1 MLPVLTNERPSA
13 CADRAATDE
22 PLPADVR
29 MQAIWDAYA
38 EPLLRFLRRLSQGR
52 QHLAEDLLQET
63 LMRAWRHI
71 DNLPGDIASLGP
83 WLYTVARR
91 VAIDAAR
98 ARQVRPT
105 EIAFSDSG
113 REPVAADMFDSVV
126 AAQVIR
132 DALPRLNPEHRM
144 VLVEL
149 YLRQHSTREAALRL
163 GIPEGTVKSRV
174 YYALR
179 ALSAVVGAAE

>member
-1 MLPVLTNERPSA
+1 MTNERPTA
-13 CADRAATDE
+13 CADEAAADRAM
-22 PLPADVR
+22 PADAR
-29 MQAIWDAYA
+29 MQAIWRTYA
-38 EPLLRFLRRLSQGR
+38 DPLLRFLQRLSQGR
-52 QHLAEDLLQET
+52 QHNAEDLLQET

-71 DNLPGDIASLGP
+71 DNLPDDVESLGP

-98 ARQVRPT
+98 ARQVRPA
-105 EIAFSDSG
+105 EIAFPDHG
-113 REPVAADMFDSVV
+113 REPVAADMFDRVV

-132 DALPRLNPEHRM
+132 DALPRLIPEHRS
-144 VLVEL
+144 VVVEL
-149 YLRQHSTREAALRL
+149 YLRQHSTRETALRL

-179 ALSAVVGAAE
+179 ALSAVVGTTD